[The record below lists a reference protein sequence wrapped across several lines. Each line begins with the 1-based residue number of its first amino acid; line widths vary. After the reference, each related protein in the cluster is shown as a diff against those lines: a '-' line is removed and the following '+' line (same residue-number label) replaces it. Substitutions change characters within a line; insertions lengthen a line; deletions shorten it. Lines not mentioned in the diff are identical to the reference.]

1 MAKGGFRG
9 GYGGMNQANMM
20 KQAQKMQQD
29 FLRMQ
34 KELEEKEFT
43 AKSGGGIVS
52 ATVNGNREVTKI
64 EITPEAVD
72 PDDVEHARSIGTVRA
87 FHLRKNACSSR
98 WTRPSAGSKQ
108 ARPRRTQFL
117 P

>member
-9 GYGGMNQANMM
+9 GYPGGNQMNMM

-43 AKSGGGIVS
+43 AKAGGGMVS
-52 ATVNGNREVTKI
+52 VTVNGKHELTGIQIK
-64 EITPEAVD
+64 PECVD
-72 PDDVEHARSIGTVRA
+72 PEDVEMLQDMVMAAVNEALHTAEE
-87 FHLRKNACSSR
+87 
-98 WTRPSAGSKQ
+98 TRQSELGKLAPGMGGM
-108 ARPRRTQFL
+108 F
-117 P
+117 